1 MKEKSLVNFYLII
14 VFAFIFGCEQDTNEP
29 SSLPRGSAIEVKEIG
44 KLTAAQIVER
54 VEDFD
59 AKGIALH
66 NVTYYAV
73 SYVTEYLGEPVDA
86 FGLMILPDGIAAPPL
101 INYTHGTLFPL
112 DVPVVNNNIPSNYK
126 GESNDFV
133 EVRNIGL
140 SLASNGYAV
149 FLPDYIGY
157 GKSREYE
164 HPYVYYPELF
174 HSIIDGIRAARN
186 VLEEKGY
193 QPEKRV
199 FLAGWS
205 QGAGASLSAHKYLE
219 REFKDEFEVVAS
231 SNLSG
236 PYNFYE
242 FVNFVFENRE
252 KEAEYIGL
260 YTWTVYVVNKFS
272 ALLNRPTDQL
282 FSYPVF
288 GQIAAVL
295 APSKIPEKVFNPF
308 FLDRI
313 TKGKDNVM
321 VNVLK
326 DNSTHDNWLPLG
338 KVFLHHGD
346 ADRIVPYFNSVD
358 AFNGLR
364 ERGGDIKFYS
374 YPGGDHDTE
383 VGNFVLNTI
392 TDFNVLK

>member
-1 MKEKSLVNFYLII
+1 MKERFLVNFYLIF
-14 VFAFIFGCEQDTNEP
+14 VLLFSFGCEQDINDP
-29 SSLPRGSAIEVKEIG
+29 SSLPRGSAIEIKEIG

-54 VEDFD
+54 VEDFNASD
-59 AKGIALH
+59 IAIN
-66 NVTYYAV
+66 NVTYYTV
-73 SYVTEYLGEPVDA
+73 SYVTQYMGKPVEA
-86 FGLMILPDGIAAPPL
+86 FGLMILPDGIDAPPL

-112 DVPVVNNNIPSNYK
+112 DVDVVNNNIPSNYR
-126 GESNDFV
+126 GQNSDFV
-133 EVRNIGL
+133 EVRNISL
-140 SLASNGYAV
+140 ALASNGYAV
-149 FLPDYIGY
+149 FMPDYIGY
-157 GKSREYE
+157 GNSRNYE

-174 HSIIDGIRAARN
+174 HAIIDGIRAARI
-186 VLEEKGY
+186 VMEVKGY
-193 QPEKRV
+193 QPEKKV

-205 QGAGASLSAHKYLE
+205 QGAGASLSTHKFLE
-219 REFKDEFEVVAS
+219 RDFSDEFEVVAS
-231 SNLSG
+231 SGLAG

-242 FVNFVFENRE
+242 FVNFVFVNNEQ
-252 KEAEYIGL
+252 EAEYIGL

-272 ALLNRPTDQL
+272 NLKRPTDQL

-288 GQIAAVL
+288 SQIAAVL
-295 APSKIPEKVFNPF
+295 APSKIPKKVFNPF

-313 TKGKDNVM
+313 SSGKDLAM

-346 ADRIVPYFNSVD
+346 SDRIVPYFNSVD
-358 AFNGLR
+358 AFNGLK

-374 YPGGDHDTE
+374 YPDGDHDTE

-392 TDFNVLK
+392 TDFNALK